1 MAKIN
6 FTKIAKEVIE
16 TEIQSLKKLK
26 KNIKSSFNKAVQAIL
41 NCKKGKVIISGVGK
55 SGIIAKKIASTLS
68 SVGTPSFFVDASA
81 CSHGDLGQI
90 SSNDVLILISLSGE
104 TDELK
109 NIIQYANR
117 NKKITLIAIVS
128 KKNSLLYKASDIKL
142 LLPEVKEAGP
152 SSIVPTSSTIVQLSI
167 GDALAIATMKY
178 KKFGKLDF
186 KKFHPS
192 GSLSIKLK
200 TVEDLM
206 ITGKKIPIINEN
218 LKMKNALNIITNKK
232 LGVLIVKN
240 LKGSTTG
247 IITDGQIRRASQK
260 NKDLQD
266 LTVSK
271 VMTLNPVSVNAD
283 MLAAKA
289 LSLMNFKKITSLCVH
304 GKKNQKKTIGIIH
317 IHNILETNIT

>member
-1 MAKIN
+1 MTKIN
-6 FTKIAKEVIE
+6 FTKVAKEVIE

-167 GDALAIATMKY
+167 GDALAVATMKY
-178 KKFGKLDF
+178 KKFGKIDF

-218 LKMKNALNIITNKK
+218 LKMKKALNIITNKK

-240 LKGSTTG
+240 SKGSTTG

-304 GKKNQKKTIGIIH
+304 SKKNQKKTIGIIH

>member
-6 FTKIAKEVIE
+6 FTKVAKEVIE

-41 NCKKGKVIISGVGK
+41 NCKKGKIIISGVGK

-167 GDALAIATMKY
+167 GDALAVATMKY

-218 LKMKNALNIITNKK
+218 LKMKKALNIITNKK

-240 LKGSTTG
+240 SKGSTTG

-304 GKKNQKKTIGIIH
+304 SKKNQKKTIGIIH

>member
-6 FTKIAKEVIE
+6 FTKVAKEVIE

-68 SVGTPSFFVDASA
+68 SVGTPSFFVDASS

-104 TDELK
+104 TNELK

-117 NKKITLIAIVS
+117 NKKIILIAIVS

-142 LLPEVKEAGP
+142 LIPEVKEAGP
-152 SSIVPTSSTIVQLSI
+152 SSIVPTSSTIVQMSI

-178 KKFGKLDF
+178 KKFGKSDF

-206 ITGKKIPIINEN
+206 VTGKKIPIINEN

-260 NKDLQD
+260 NKDLQS
-266 LTVSK
+266 LTVKK

-289 LSLMNFKKITSLCVH
+289 LSLMNSKKITSLCVH
-304 GKKNQKKTIGIIH
+304 NKKNKKKTIGIIH
-317 IHNILETNIT
+317 IHNILEANIT

>member
-6 FTKIAKEVIE
+6 FTKVAKEVIE

-55 SGIIAKKIASTLS
+55 SGIIAKKVASTLS
-68 SVGTPSFFVDASA
+68 SVGTPSFFVDASS

-104 TDELK
+104 TNELK

-117 NKKITLIAIVS
+117 NKKIILIAIVS

-167 GDALAIATMKY
+167 GDALAVATMKY

-218 LKMKNALNIITNKK
+218 LKMKKALNIITNKK

-240 LKGSTTG
+240 SKGSTTG

-304 GKKNQKKTIGIIH
+304 SKKNQKKTIGIIH

>member
-1 MAKIN
+1 MTKTN

-26 KNIKSSFNKAVQAIL
+26 KNIKNSFNKAVQAIL
-41 NCKKGKVIISGVGK
+41 DCKKGKIIISGVGK

-117 NKKITLIAIVS
+117 NKKIILIAIVS
-128 KKNSLLYKASDIKL
+128 KKNSLLYKASDIKI

-178 KKFGKLDF
+178 KKFGKSDF

-192 GSLSIKLK
+192 GSLGIKLK

-247 IITDGQIRRASQK
+247 IITDGQIRRENQK
-260 NKDLQD
+260 NKDLQG
-266 LTVSK
+266 LTVK
-271 VMTLNPVSVNAD
+271 KIMTLNPVSVNAD

-289 LSLMNFKKITSLCVH
+289 LFLMNLRKITSLCVH
-304 GKKNQKKTIGIIH
+304 SKKNTKKTIGIIH
-317 IHNILETNIT
+317 IHNILEANIT

>member
-6 FTKIAKEVIE
+6 FTKVAKEVIE

-117 NKKITLIAIVS
+117 NKKIILIAIVS

-167 GDALAIATMKY
+167 GDALAVATMKY

-186 KKFHPS
+186 KKLHPS
-192 GSLSIKLK
+192 GSLGIKLK

-218 LKMKNALNIITNKK
+218 LKMKKALNIITNKK

-240 LKGSTTG
+240 SKGSTTG

-266 LTVSK
+266 ITVSK

-304 GKKNQKKTIGIIH
+304 SKKNQKKTIGIIH

>member
-6 FTKIAKEVIE
+6 FTKVAKEVIE

-104 TDELK
+104 TNELK

-117 NKKITLIAIVS
+117 NKKIILIAIVS

-167 GDALAIATMKY
+167 GDALAVATMKY

-218 LKMKNALNIITNKK
+218 LKMKKALNIITNKK

-240 LKGSTTG
+240 SKGSTTG

-304 GKKNQKKTIGIIH
+304 SKKNQKKTIGIIH

>member
-1 MAKIN
+1 MSKIN

-26 KNIKSSFNKAVQAIL
+26 KNIKSSFNKAVQAII

-55 SGIIAKKIASTLS
+55 SGIIAKKVASTLS
-68 SVGTPSFFVDASA
+68 SVGTPSFFVDASS

-90 SSNDVLILISLSGE
+90 NSNDVLILISLSGE
-104 TDELK
+104 TNELK

-117 NKKITLIAIVS
+117 NKKIILIAIVS

-142 LLPEVKEAGP
+142 LMPEVKEAGP
-152 SSIVPTSSTIVQLSI
+152 SSIVPTSSTIVQMSI

-178 KKFGKLDF
+178 KKFGKSDF

-206 ITGKKIPIINEN
+206 VTGKKIPIINEN

-260 NKDLQD
+260 NKDLQG
-266 LTVSK
+266 LTVKK

-289 LSLMNFKKITSLCVH
+289 LSLMNSKKITSLCIH
-304 GKKNQKKTIGIIH
+304 SKKNKKKTIGIIH
-317 IHNILETNIT
+317 IHNILEANIT

>member
-6 FTKIAKEVIE
+6 FTKVAKEVIE

-104 TDELK
+104 TGELK

-167 GDALAIATMKY
+167 GDALAVATMKY

-218 LKMKNALNIITNKK
+218 LKMKKALNIITNKK

-240 LKGSTTG
+240 SKGSTTG

-260 NKDLQD
+260 NKDLQG
-266 LTVSK
+266 LTVKK

-289 LSLMNFKKITSLCVH
+289 LSLMNLRKITSLCVH
-304 GKKNQKKTIGIIH
+304 SKKNTKKTIGIIH
-317 IHNILETNIT
+317 IHNILEANIT